1 MVFNYNVIKIYIFDD
16 STCMLNGN
24 VSVLCFRHYCQWQ
37 LVNGVAKRT
46 TQQTCVAKADELLL
60 GMDIAEQG
68 DEGEDMVYRTNMG
81 QVNNG
86 EGGEVLAMDVQHLD
100 A

>member
-1 MVFNYNVIKIYIFDD
+1 M
-16 STCMLNGN
+16 
-24 VSVLCFRHYCQWQ
+24 
-37 LVNGVAKRT
+37 AKT
-46 TQQTCVAKADELLL
+46 DELLL
-60 GMDIAEQG
+60 GMDIAKQG

>member
-1 MVFNYNVIKIYIFDD
+1 
-16 STCMLNGN
+16 MLNGN
-24 VSVLCFRHYCQWQ
+24 VSVFLSQT
-37 LVNGVAKRT
+37 LLLVAKG
-46 TQQTCVAKADELLL
+46 DELLL
-60 GMDIAEQG
+60 GMDITKRDG

-86 EGGEVLAMDVQHLD
+86 EGGEVRAMDIQRLD